1 MPRTSKFEPTELP
14 SRKAQGLAA
23 WVVNVPAH
31 LSETG
36 KRQQLFFDTKKL
48 ADIECSRIKAKKDR
62 FGLSLMNLSQEQ
74 LQQATAAFKLLDPF
88 QVELLDA
95 VNEFISGHKQR
106 TASISFKDLF
116 EQFLATKSDRNPAYL
131 RELRITLNRFPDL
144 HGQTVCDITSHELDE
159 LLAPLSPGARNPIL
173 RYWRAVFNHGIKRG
187 YLIKN
192 PVGGL
197 DFVRRPRKEVT
208 TVPFGQVTKM
218 LHHALKNDLELLP
231 YLTLGF
237 FCGIRPDGELPE
249 LEWSDIVEGQV
260 VIRPEVSKTNRRRFV
275 DLSDNAKAWLSAYV
289 ALGGIM
295 AGKVTKYNESELR
308 THRTTNWSRA
318 VGVTE
323 EGKPKQKWPQQG
335 MRHTYCSNWLAQ
347 NKDVNK
353 LVLQSGHDSVDT
365 MWRAYHKGVTEA
377 EAAKFWAINPP
388 KRGASTTFWN
398 ITKR

>member
-36 KRQQLFFDTKKL
+36 RRQQLFFNTKKL
-48 ADIECSRIKAKKDR
+48 ADIECARIKAKKDR

-74 LQQATAAFKLLDPF
+74 LRQATAAFKLLDPIEG
-88 QVELLDA
+88 VDLLHA
-95 VNEFISGHKQR
+95 VNTFIAGHRQR

-116 EQFLATKSDRNPAYL
+116 EQFLAAKSDRNPAYIG
-131 RELRITLNRFPDL
+131 ELRITLNRFPDL
-144 HGQTVCDITSHELDE
+144 HNKMACDITPQELE
-159 LLAPLSPGARNPIL
+159 AQLTLLTPGARNPIL

-187 YLIKN
+187 YLAKN
-192 PVGGL
+192 PIGGL
-197 DFVRRPRKEVT
+197 DFVRRPRKEVI
-208 TVPFGQVTKM
+208 TVAVGQVTKM

-260 VIRPEVSKTNRRRFV
+260 IVRPEVSKTNRRRFV

-289 ALGGIM
+289 ARGGVM
-295 AGKVTKYNESELR
+295 AGKVNKYNASELR
-308 THRTTNWSRA
+308 THRTTNWGGA

-335 MRHTYCSNWLAQ
+335 MRHTFCSNWLAQ

-377 EAAKFWAINPP
+377 EAAKFWAILPP
-388 KRGASTTFWN
+388 KKGVRKIVAFA
-398 ITKR
+398 

>member
-14 SRKAQGLAA
+14 SRKAQGLAS
-23 WVVNVPAH
+23 WVVNVPPH
-31 LSETG
+31 LSDTG

-48 ADIECSRIKAKKDR
+48 ADIECARIKAKKDR

-74 LQQATAAFKLLDPF
+74 LRQATAAFKLLDPF

-106 TASISFKDLF
+106 TASISFKELF
-116 EQFLATKSDRNPAYL
+116 ERFLAAKSDRNPEYL
-131 RELRITLNRFPDL
+131 CELRITLNRFPDL
-144 HGQTVCDITSHELDE
+144 PEKMVCDITSKELGS
-159 LLAPLSPGARNPIL
+159 LLAPLTPGARNPIL

-187 YLIKN
+187 YLAKN
-192 PVGGL
+192 PIGGL
-197 DFVRRPRKEVT
+197 DFIRRPRKEVT
-208 TVPFGQVTKM
+208 TIPVGQVTKM
-218 LHHALKNDLELLP
+218 LYHAFKHDLELLP

-249 LEWSDIVEGQV
+249 LEWSDISEGSV
-260 VIRPEVSKTNRRRFV
+260 TIRPEVSKTNRRRFV
-275 DLSDNAKAWLSAYV
+275 DLSDNAKAWLSAY
-289 ALGGIM
+289 AARGGVM
-295 AGKVTKYNESELR
+295 TGKLVSFNANELR
-308 THRTTNWSRA
+308 THRRTNWRHV
-318 VGVTE
+318 VGMTE
-323 EGKPKQKWPQQG
+323 KGEPKQKWPQQG
-335 MRHTYCSNWLAQ
+335 MRHTFCSNWLAQ

-388 KRGASTTFWN
+388 KRGVRKIVAFA
-398 ITKR
+398 

>member
-23 WVVNVPAH
+23 WVVNVPPH
-31 LSETG
+31 LSDTG
-36 KRQQLFFDTKKL
+36 KRSQLFFDTKKL

-74 LQQATAAFKLLDPF
+74 LRQATAAFKLLDPF

-106 TASISFKDLF
+106 TASISFRDLF
-116 EQFLATKSDRNPAYL
+116 EQFLAAKSDRNPAYL
-131 RELRITLNRFPDL
+131 RELKITLNRFTDL
-144 HGQTVCDITSHELDE
+144 HGKMVCDIASQELGS

-173 RYWRAVFNHGIKRG
+173 RYWRAVFNFGIKRG
-187 YLIKN
+187 YLLKN
-192 PVGGL
+192 PIAGL
-197 DFVRRPRKEVT
+197 DFDRRPRLEVV
-208 TVPFGQVTKM
+208 TVPVGQVAGM
-218 LHHALKNDLELLP
+218 FQHALNHDLELLP

-237 FCGIRPDGELPE
+237 FCGIRPEGELPK
-249 LEWSDIVEGQV
+249 LEWSDISEGSIT
-260 VIRPEVSKTNRRRFV
+260 IRPEVSKTNRRRFV
-275 DLSDNAKAWLSAYV
+275 DLSDNAKGWLSAY
-289 ALGGIM
+289 AARGGVM
-295 AGKVTKYNESELR
+295 SGKVVSFNASELR
-308 THRTTNWSRA
+308 THRTANWGHV

-323 EGKPKQKWPQQG
+323 EGKPKQKWPHQG

-365 MWRAYHKGVTEA
+365 MWRAYHKGTPEA
-377 EAAKFWAINPP
+377 EAAKFWAMNPP
-388 KRGASTTFWN
+388 KMGARKIVAFA
-398 ITKR
+398 